1 MANTEPQLALADI
14 QEPVLNTF
22 WPPAPLWWVLT
33 LLVILLLAYGFR
45 FFWNKWHHS
54 RPLRQAKAE
63 LQQIQQ
69 PEQSAQLN
77 ELLKRLVRCYNA
89 RHPVL
94 SAPLNQWQDFLQ
106 QQLPEQA
113 LPDLQALLY
122 KAEPVPADFAAYRQF
137 AEKWLNTVSVKQ
149 LEQN

>member
-137 AEKWLNTVSVKQ
+137 AEKWLITVSVKQ